1 MIALERAISKE
12 KAKEFIYM
20 YSMPLG
26 GGGEGGEESLGVLVI
41 KCKDKTKAKQR
52 KGALSNWKVS
62 QRREKENV
70 RMSQNK

>member
-62 QRREKENV
+62 EGREGK
-70 RMSQNK
+70 RI